1 MINQDIPKVRF
12 RLVATPECTVL
23 VVEDDDTVRAR
34 FEALLKRAG
43 YGVFTANSCEA
54 ALEILGKERCNIVV
68 TGTQMP
74 GMGGLALCRELRP
87 RDAEHYTYM
96 VLLTDRC
103 DKRDI
108 LIGFGAGADDCLSR
122 SVSDEELLA
131 HLELGRRITRL
142 EHSLRQSNEENQRLA
157 ETDSLTGAHNRRFLM
172 KSLPRELE
180 RSRRYLHPISILSCD
195 LDDFKRIN
203 DHFGHEVGDQVLQAF
218 VERVSGCLRMSMDWI
233 ARSGGDE
240 FVIVLP
246 ETNLGGA
253 RRVAEKVCQSIVA
266 PNIPTTSGSLS
277 VTVSVGA
284 TCLETLQELT
294 ETSVIELLR
303 AADKCLNT
311 SKNLGRDR
319 TTCAPIGLSA
329 SVQEASAEA
338 KHEIN

>member
-23 VVEDDDTVRAR
+23 VVGDDAAIRAR
-34 FEALLKRAG
+34 LEALLKPAG
-43 YGVFTANSCEA
+43 YGVHTANSCEQ
-54 ALEILGKERCNIVV
+54 ALEILGTERCNIVL
-68 TGTQMP
+68 TSAQMP
-74 GMGGLALCRELRP
+74 GMGGLALCRELRL
-87 RDAEHYTYM
+87 RDAEQYTYL
-96 VLLTDRC
+96 VLLTDRG

-108 LIGFGAGADDCLSR
+108 LIGFGAGTDDCMPS

-131 HLELGRRITRL
+131 RLEVGRRITRL
-142 EHSLRQSNEENQRLA
+142 EHSLRLSDEENRRLA

-180 RSRRYLHPISILSCD
+180 RSRRYLHPLSILSCD

-246 ETNLGGA
+246 ETSLSGA
-253 RRVAEKVCQSIVA
+253 RRVAEKVCQAVAA

-284 TCLETLQELT
+284 TSLETSQELT

-303 AADKCLNT
+303 AVDRCLNT

-329 SVQEASAEA
+329 SVGEATAEA

>member
-23 VVEDDDTVRAR
+23 VVESDDSIRAR
-34 FEALLKRAG
+34 LEALLKKAH
-43 YGVFTANSCEA
+43 YGVFTAKSCEL
-54 ALEILGKERCNIVV
+54 ALEILSTERCNIVL
-68 TGTQMP
+68 TGRRMA
-74 GMGGLALCRELRP
+74 GMDGIALCRELRL
-87 RDAEHYTYM
+87 RDDEQYTYT
-96 VLLTDRC
+96 VLLTDRG
-103 DKRDI
+103 DKRDV
-108 LIGFGAGADDCLSR
+108 LVGLGAGADDCLSP
-122 SVSDEELLA
+122 SASDEELLA
-131 HLELGRRITRL
+131 RLEVGRRITRL
-142 EHSLRQSNEENQRLA
+142 EHSLRLSNEENRQLA

-172 KSLPRELE
+172 KNLPRELE
-180 RSRRYLHPISILSCD
+180 RSRRYLHPVSILSCD

-253 RRVAEKVCQSIVA
+253 RRVAEKICQVA
-266 PNIPTTSGSLS
+266 AAPTIPTTSGSLN

-284 TCLETLQELT
+284 TSLETLQELT
-294 ETSVIELLR
+294 ETSVIQLLR
-303 AADKCLNT
+303 AADKCLST

-319 TTCAPIGLSA
+319 TTCAPIGHSA
-329 SVQEASAEA
+329 SVQEATAEV
-338 KHEIN
+338 KYEIN